1 MEIYLSKLWD
11 NFHAF
16 PSRCC
21 DIDLCVLL
29 PGETWEGPGRE
40 DEQGAPV
47 WICFLNIEHCAR
59 NYQTPIGISLQL
71 EV

>member
-11 NFHAF
+11 NFHAY

-29 PGETWEGPGRE
+29 PGETWEGRGRE
-40 DEQGAPV
+40 DGQGAPG
-47 WICFLNIEHCAR
+47 CLLNIQHCDR